1 MNSGGTEHHMT
12 RPQQIIAYIV
22 VPLLVAAIAA
32 AALIYANRDKD
43 DNGGDTGPIVT
54 TTASGGPASTTSR
67 TALPPTTTTST
78 TPRPPAQTYLDTLK
92 PIEGD
97 GPRSGS
103 ADVNGETYPHAL
115 YASIGGCRKSGEYTY
130 NIGRDYTTFDTTLG
144 LRDDT
149 ESASV
154 VQFEIF
160 ADGAPVY
167 TSGNMTV
174 GQSTPV
180 SIPVDNVLQLK
191 IGFVYID
198 GEMGIC
204 SDDGYAV
211 WGDATLR

>member
-1 MNSGGTEHHMT
+1 MT
-12 RPQQIIAYIV
+12 RRQQIIAYIV

-32 AALIYANRDKD
+32 TALIYANRDKNNNAD
-43 DNGGDTGPIVT
+43 GDRLPVVT
-54 TTASGGPASTTSR
+54 TTASASPTSTTSR
-67 TALPPTTTTST
+67 TSLPQPTAISSST
-78 TPRPPAQTYLDTLK
+78 VRLPAQAYLDTLK

-115 YASIGGCRKSGEYTY
+115 YTSLGGCRTSGEYTY
-130 NIGRDYTTFDTTLG
+130 DIGRDWTTFETTLG

-154 VQFEIF
+154 ALFEIF
-160 ADGAPVY
+160 ADGTPVY

-180 SIPVDNVLQLK
+180 SIPVENVLQLS
-191 IGFVYID
+191 IGFIYID

-204 SDDGYAV
+204 SDDGHVV
-211 WGDATLR
+211 WGDPTLR